1 MNKSLVAIK
10 FASIIYIVIFLLLFM
25 LSHAKA
31 HAYEDFNDYM
41 NSPYLNTEKTEEQL
55 RLDWDYFFG
64 CDIFA
69 PYYKLEVFRKS
80 IATRCSFK
88 YENFRTELITNN
100 LIEKNYSIYYKFI
113 WKL

>member
-1 MNKSLVAIK
+1 MTDKTIMNVLAVLFIILII
-10 FASIIYIVIFLLLFM
+10 FAFVCTT
-25 LSHAKA
+25 KA
-31 HAYEDFNDYM
+31 EAYSDFNDYM

-69 PYYKLEVFRKS
+69 PYYKLELFKKS
-80 IATRCSFK
+80 ITSKCSFK

-100 LIEKNYSIYYKFI
+100 LIEKNYSIYYKLI
-113 WKL
+113 WRFN